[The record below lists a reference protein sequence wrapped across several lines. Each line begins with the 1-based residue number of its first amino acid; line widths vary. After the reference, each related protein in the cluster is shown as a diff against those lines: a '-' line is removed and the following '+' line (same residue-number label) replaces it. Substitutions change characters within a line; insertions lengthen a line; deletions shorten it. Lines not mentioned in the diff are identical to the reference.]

1 LSNKSVTEYNTKCNM
16 VSNIFK
22 RGASVLSSKQTN
34 ILSAALVIMATI
46 FLSAMLG
53 FIKMRLLSTYFGD
66 SRPLDIYLA
75 AFRLPDMIYQLLVM
89 GTISSAFIPVFN
101 SFLNKESEYSAF
113 KIASTV
119 MTLSMVAFLVITL
132 LILLFTRQ
140 MSTILAPGFSDR
152 EIPLMVSLTRIMMVG
167 QIFFILG
174 NFLTGILQSFHRFLL
189 PALAPL
195 FYNVGIIMGI
205 ITLTP
210 LFGIYGPTYGVLIG
224 TFLFF
229 IVQLP
234 FALRIGWR
242 PQISFDYKN
251 KGVREIGKLL
261 VPRTLSLGVSQI
273 EYTTDLMIASLF
285 APGHYTVFTFALFLI
300 GFPVR
305 LIGASIGQASLPTL
319 SSIFAKGNL
328 LEFKNTLNKSLQQ
341 IIYLI
346 FPASIILLV
355 LRVPLVR
362 LAFGSKSFS
371 WEATLLTGQVVA
383 FLTIAI
389 FAQSL
394 TQLLVRGFYALH
406 NTKTPFVVGIV
417 SVLVNVIASI
427 YFSLILKMG
436 VVGLALSTSLSSLI
450 NTFLLG
456 KFLLKKLGGFEERA
470 VISLGKKVFATGIMG
485 FVLYLFMK
493 ILDFFVFDTT
503 KTVNLI
509 FLTIIT
515 LMLGS
520 FSYLFISRLLR
531 IEEADNYWQIL
542 KRMGNWRVELKKSN
556 EVIEATPSET
566 TT

>member
-1 LSNKSVTEYNTKCNM
+1 M
-16 VSNIFK
+16 VSSFFK

-46 FLSAMLG
+46 FLSAILG

-89 GTISSAFIPVFN
+89 GTISSAFIPVFS
-101 SFLNKESEYSAF
+101 SFLNKENEQSAF
-113 KIASTV
+113 KIANTV
-119 MTLSMVAFLVITL
+119 MTFSMLVFLVITFM
-132 LILLFTRQ
+132 ILVFTKQ
-140 MSTILAPGFSDR
+140 ISNILAPGFSDS
-152 EIPLMVSLTRIMMVG
+152 EIPLMVSLTRIMIAG

-189 PALAPL
+189 PALAPV
-195 FYNVGIIMGI
+195 FYNVGIILGI
-205 ITLTP
+205 VALTP

-234 FALRIGWR
+234 FALKIGWR
-242 PQISFDYKN
+242 FQISFDYKN
-251 KGVREIGKLL
+251 RGVREIGKLL

-300 GFPVR
+300 SFPVR

-319 SSIFAKGNL
+319 SAIYANENL
-328 LEFKNTLNKSLQQ
+328 AEFKNTINKSLQQ

-346 FPASIILLV
+346 LPASIILLV
-355 LRVPLVR
+355 LRIPLVR

-371 WEATLLTGQVVA
+371 WEATILTGQVVA

-394 TQLLVRGFYALH
+394 TQLLVRAFYALH

-417 SVLVNVIASI
+417 SVLINVIGSV

-436 VVGLALSTSLSSLI
+436 VVGLAVSTSISSLL
-450 NTFLLG
+450 NAFLLG
-456 KFLLKKLGGFEERA
+456 KLLLDKLGRIEEGV

-493 ILDFFVFDTT
+493 VLDLFVFDTT

-515 LMLGS
+515 LILGS
-520 FSYLFISRLLR
+520 FSYLIISRLLR
-531 IEEADNYWQIL
+531 IEEALNYWQIL
-542 KRMGNWRVELKKSN
+542 KRMGNWKVELRKSN
-556 EVIEATPSET
+556 EVLENVPSET